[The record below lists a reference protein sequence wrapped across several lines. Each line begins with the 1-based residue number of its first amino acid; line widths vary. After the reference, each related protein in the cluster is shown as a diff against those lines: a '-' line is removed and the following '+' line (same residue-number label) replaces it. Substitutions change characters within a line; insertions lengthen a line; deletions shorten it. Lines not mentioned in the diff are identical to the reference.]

1 LALRKAVQKLIGKA
15 KENYGY
21 YKVGVREEHMQEK
34 RTRAE
39 RNIKN
44 LKFWNEEAGGRMQK
58 QYEDLKKKGVY

>member
-1 LALRKAVQKLIGKA
+1 MAIRSAIQKAIGKI

-21 YKVGVREEHMQEK
+21 YKAGKREEYMQEK
-34 RTRAE
+34 NARVQ

-44 LKFWNEEAGGRMQK
+44 LKFWDEQAGGRMQK